1 MVAEKF
7 KDEDT
12 KIIDFETIQG
22 GKADTKT
29 ENKGVNPGIDAETR
43 WVSPIKDRND
53 VARCIFHLRTK
64 IECAYRKDTKLAAW
78 RNWLLFVLG
87 INIGLRVSDLTK
99 LQWKHIFKPDM
110 KTFVDLRNKKEIKT
124 GKMKYISPNTN
135 MKNAILKYLEETGI
149 QPKYNDFVF
158 LNARTGEPIK
168 RDAVEKMMKELQN
181 SLELEDNYNTHSLR
195 KTYAWQKFMS
205 YIDAG
210 DPELLSLSKV
220 QKDLNHRNSLDT
232 ATYLGITREE
242 KIRSSYALGD
252 MYEDLLGEDWVNK
265 TDFPEQT

>member
-7 KDEDT
+7 KNEDT

-64 IECAYRKDTKLAAW
+64 IECAYRKDTILAAW
-78 RNWLLFVLG
+78 RNWLLFIIG
-87 INIGLRVSDLTK
+87 INVGLRVSDLTNLK
-99 LQWKHIFKPDM
+99 WEHIFEPDM
-110 KTFVDLRNKKEIKT
+110 KTFVDIRNKREKKT
-124 GKMKYISPNTN
+124 GKMKDIAPNSI
-135 MKNAILKYLEETGI
+135 MGNAILKYLEETGI

-168 RDAVEKMMKELQN
+168 RDAVDKMIKALAEELD
-181 SLELEDNYNTHSLR
+181 LKGNYNTHSLR
-195 KTYAWQKFMS
+195 KTYAWQK
-205 YIDAG
+205 YITYVNNG
-210 DPELLSLSKV
+210 DPDALVKV
-220 QKDLNHRNSLDT
+220 QKDLNHANSLDT

-252 MYEDLLGEDWVNK
+252 MYEDLLGEDWIDK
-265 TDFPEQT
+265 TDFPE